1 MKTLEERAAHK
12 VVNHG
17 ISYKTIHGGKN
28 LMHSLF
34 VGCLLLAA
42 CLAVARSQQDFSTPM
57 AAAKSYYLAMKAG
70 DEAAVNDASIGTSY
84 QKQWMVMFMRSC
96 LAYEKL
102 DKAASVKFGRE
113 QTDKVFG
120 EIKRTCSLIT
130 DALSGLTNCD
140 LQIDGTN
147 ATLARKP
154 GQTGDAPDPLKLQE
168 VGGEWKVVLDSGID
182 KADFSPALMEALAGS
197 MEKCATDI
205 GAGKYRTAKEAQQA
219 QTSAMTTQ
227 YMQSPERRA
236 RGGNNPSAMQM
247 KWEEFVTPGPAHT
260 ALEPLA
266 GEWNVEAL
274 WTGISKAAAHRQ
286 WILGGRYLQEELTGE
301 INQKPYQGLGI
312 MGYDNFRKEYF
323 STWIHTVATSFAIS
337 EGAMD
342 AEGKVLTLLGKT
354 DDPMTGEKDK
364 PTKCVIRILG
374 PDKHTV
380 EFYDPTRGEN
390 SKIGENVYTRK
401 R

>member
-1 MKTLEERAAHK
+1 MNAIKPDKVRGAAKRGACFKTVQGKGGL
-12 VVNHG
+12 
-17 ISYKTIHGGKN
+17 IH
-28 LMHSLF
+28 LF
-34 VGCLLLAA
+34 SFGCLLLTV
-42 CLAVARSQQDFSTPM
+42 CLAAAETRQDFTTPK
-57 AAAKSYYLAMKAG
+57 AAANSYFLAMKAG
-70 DEAAVNDASIGTSY
+70 DEMAVNAASIGTSY

-120 EIKRTCSLIT
+120 EIKRTCSLVT

-140 LQIDGTN
+140 LKIDGTN
-147 ATLARKP
+147 ATIASKP
-154 GQTGDAPDPLKLQE
+154 SQTGGTPDPLKLQE

-182 KADFSPALMEALAGS
+182 KADFSAALMEALAGS

-205 GAGKYRTAKEAQQA
+205 GAGKYRTAEEAQQA
-219 QTSAMTTQ
+219 QMSAMTTQ

-247 KWEEFVTPGPAHT
+247 KWEEFVTPGPAHK
-260 ALEPLA
+260 ALEPLV
-266 GEWNVEAL
+266 GEWNVEAP
-274 WTGISKAAAHRQ
+274 WTGVSKATTRRQ
-286 WILGGRYLQEELTGE
+286 WILGGRYLQEEFTGE

-312 MGYDNFRKEYF
+312 MGYDNFRKKYF

-337 EGAMD
+337 EGTMD
-342 AEGKVLTLLGKT
+342 ADGKVLTLLGKA
-354 DDPMTGEKDK
+354 DDPMTGQKDK
-364 PTKCVIRILG
+364 PTKCIIHILG
-374 PDKHTV
+374 PDKHTI

-390 SKIGENVYTRK
+390 SKFGESVYTRK

>member
-1 MKTLEERAAHK
+1 MKRLEEKAAHK
-12 VVNHG
+12 AVNHG
-17 ISYKTIHGGKN
+17 ISYRTIHGRSN

-34 VGCLLLAA
+34 VGCLPLTVCLAA
-42 CLAVARSQQDFSTPM
+42 AETRQDFTTPK
-57 AAAKSYYLAMKAG
+57 AAANSYFLAMKAG
-70 DEAAVNDASIGTSY
+70 DEMAVNAASIGTSY

-120 EIKRTCSLIT
+120 ELKRTCSLVT

-140 LQIDGTN
+140 LKIDGTN
-147 ATLARKP
+147 ATIACKP
-154 GQTGDAPDPLKLQE
+154 SQTGGAPDPLRLQE

-182 KADFSPALMEALAGS
+182 KADFSAALMEALAGS

-205 GAGKYRTAKEAQQA
+205 GAGKYRTAEEAQQA
-219 QTSAMTTQ
+219 QMSAMTTQ

-236 RGGNNPSAMQM
+236 IGGNNPSAMQM
-247 KWEEFVTPGPAHT
+247 KWEEFVTPGPAHK
-260 ALEPLA
+260 ALEPLV
-266 GEWNVEAL
+266 GEWDVEAP
-274 WTGISKAAAHRQ
+274 WTGVSKATTRRQ
-286 WILGGRYLQEELTGE
+286 WILGGRYLQEEFTGE

-312 MGYDNFRKEYF
+312 MGYDNFRKKYF

-337 EGAMD
+337 EGTMD
-342 AEGKVLTLLGKT
+342 ADGKVLTLLGKA
-354 DDPMTGEKDK
+354 DDPMTGQKEK
-364 PTKCVIRILG
+364 PTKCLIHILG
-374 PDKHTV
+374 PDKHTI

-390 SKIGENVYTRK
+390 SKVGESVYTRK